1 MKQQQELLKK
11 IGYFLLSA
19 FGIAAFVIIW
29 HCASVDSMIP
39 SPWAAVQEAFAM
51 LHKKLARYTLIEHI
65 LTSLTRITVGFLL
78 ATLRGIVL
86 GLVMGWNPL
95 LRAII
100 KPIFDIFRPVPGLA
114 WIPLFIIWI
123 GINETTNIV
132 IIVAGAF
139 IPVAMNTYHG
149 ITNVDPL
156 LVDAGKALGAN
167 SSQMLWNVVLPDS
180 VPAIVAGMKTSLGS
194 SWMAVVASEMI
205 VARKGLGF
213 IILSAMENQN
223 FTMVVA
229 TMFFIAGGCA
239 IYNYIF
245 TQLERVLCPWEH
257 LKEK

>member
-1 MKQQQELLKK
+1 MKQQHELLKR
-11 IGYFLLSA
+11 IGYLCLSIL
-19 FGIAAFVIIW
+19 GIAAFIFIW
-29 HCASVDSMIP
+29 YRASIGSMIP
-39 SPWAAVQEAFAM
+39 SPLAAVQEAFAM
-51 LHKKLARYTLIEHI
+51 LNKKLARYSLVEHI
-65 LTSLTRITVGFLL
+65 LTSLTRITVGFIL
-78 ATLRGIVL
+78 ATLLGIVL
-86 GLVMGWNPL
+86 GLLMGWNPL
-95 LRAII
+95 LRAIV

-156 LVDAGKALGAN
+156 LVDAGKVLGAN
-167 SSQMLWNVVLPDS
+167 SRQMLWNVVLPDS
-180 VPAIVAGMKTSLGS
+180 IPAIVAGMKTSLGS

-229 TMFFIAGGCA
+229 TMFFIAAGCA